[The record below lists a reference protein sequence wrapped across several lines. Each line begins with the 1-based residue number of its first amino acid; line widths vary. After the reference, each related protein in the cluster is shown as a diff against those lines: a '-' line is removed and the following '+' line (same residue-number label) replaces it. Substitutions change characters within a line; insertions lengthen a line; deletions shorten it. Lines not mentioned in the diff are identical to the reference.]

1 MNGIQMK
8 EKNKKYTVADMKMVR
23 VDWLDAMSDD
33 NTWQELDELSKQTL
47 KPVTCV
53 GWILAENEDN
63 IILISS
69 LDEDAQMG
77 GGGCTIPK
85 SCVKKIINL
94 SDWVNI
100 TEKVMEINDGSRQK

>member
-1 MNGIQMK
+1 MK
-8 EKNKKYTVADMKMVR
+8 EKNKKYVLADMKMVR

-53 GWILAENEDN
+53 GWILAENKDN
-63 IILISS
+63 IILVSS
-69 LDEDAQMG
+69 FDEDAQMG

-85 SCVKKIINL
+85 SCVKKIIHLREMNH
-94 SDWVNI
+94 
-100 TEKVMEINDGSRQK
+100 NDFLPRENMK

>member
-8 EKNKKYTVADMKMVR
+8 EKNKKYTLADMKMVR

-100 TEKVMEINDGSRQK
+100 TEKVMEINDGSR

>member
-8 EKNKKYTVADMKMVR
+8 EKNKKYTLADMKIVR

>member
-1 MNGIQMK
+1 MK
-8 EKNKKYTVADMKMVR
+8 EKNKKYVLADMKMVR

-85 SCVKKIINL
+85 SCVKKIIHLREMNH
-94 SDWVNI
+94 
-100 TEKVMEINDGSRQK
+100 NDFLPRENMK

>member
-1 MNGIQMK
+1 MNKNMIQG
-8 EKNKKYTVADMKMVR
+8 KKYTLADMKMVR

-53 GWILAENEDN
+53 GWILAEDKDN
-63 IILISS
+63 IILVSS
-69 LDEDAQMG
+69 FDEDAQMG

-85 SCVKKIINL
+85 ACVKKITQL
-94 SDWVNI
+94 KEAV
-100 TEKVMEINDGSRQK
+100 

>member
-1 MNGIQMK
+1 MK
-8 EKNKKYTVADMKMVR
+8 DKDKKYKLAELKMVR

-33 NTWQELDELSKQTL
+33 NSWQELDELAKQSL

-69 LDEDAQMG
+69 FDEDAQMG
-77 GGGCTIPK
+77 GCGCTIPK
-85 SCVKKIINL
+85 SCVKKITQL
-94 SDWVNI
+94 KEV
-100 TEKVMEINDGSRQK
+100 V

>member
-1 MNGIQMK
+1 MT
-8 EKNKKYTVADMKMVR
+8 EKNKKYTLADMKMVR

-85 SCVKKIINL
+85 SCVKKMTHL
-94 SDWVNI
+94 REMSAREELWKEELKNI
-100 TEKVMEINDGSRQK
+100 K

>member
-1 MNGIQMK
+1 MNMNGGLMT
-8 EKNKKYTVADMKMVR
+8 EKNKKYTLADMKMVR

-63 IILISS
+63 IILVSS
-69 LDEDAQMG
+69 FDEDAQMG

-85 SCVKKIINL
+85 ACVKKITHLREMNY
-94 SDWVNI
+94 SDHLPRENM
-100 TEKVMEINDGSRQK
+100 K